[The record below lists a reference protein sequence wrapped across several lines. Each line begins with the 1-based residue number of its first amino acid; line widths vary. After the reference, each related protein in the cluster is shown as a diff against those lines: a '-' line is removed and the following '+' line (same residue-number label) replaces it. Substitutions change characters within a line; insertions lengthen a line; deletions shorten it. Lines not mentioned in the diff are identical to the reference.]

1 MQKVSYSTA
10 LIFLV
15 TLALVLPTRIQALSI
30 QLNDD
35 GTVVVQPGNV
45 LGDSTDG
52 QTETQI
58 RTESGTSTTSNTSG
72 GSGGNEVKA
81 PSEGSGGGSG
91 GPAVN
96 MGSGSTGGV
105 APAEIRS
112 TSTRPVQMG
121 VEALKKQ
128 EEQKREMTQKIRK
141 DSEQAARVKRMIEN
155 KKSSIEVEMR
165 NEGSSGVN
173 LKMREF
179 EKRKNENAKEF
190 EEKRQAVLKEA
201 TEKNQDEIKNTFEK
215 RTNLR
220 QESEQK
226 DQQEIETRKMKSIV
240 EERTEQLNLKA
251 GSTDIR
257 STDRGFEIEKGNV
270 KVKTNLPVSVQADT
284 KQLSIVTPNG
294 TKTVTTL
301 PDEAKNTVES
311 SGFARQVVG
320 DITLEQNGE
329 DVVFH
334 MNTVNSKRMFGLL
347 PVQVNREVEVSATTG
362 QITGTTQSFGQR
374 LLDLFSF

>member
-10 LIFLV
+10 LIFLM
-15 TLALVLPTRIQALSI
+15 TLALVLPVRVQALSI

-45 LGDSTDG
+45 LGDSTEEQG
-52 QTETQI
+52 ETQP
-58 RTESGTSTTSNTSG
+58 RMESGSSTTSNTSG

-91 GPAVN
+91 GS
-96 MGSGSTGGV
+96 SGNFGGGTTGGV

-112 TSTRPVQMG
+112 TGTRPVQLG
-121 VEALKKQ
+121 AETLKKQ
-128 EEQKREMTQKIRK
+128 EEKKREMTQKIRK
-141 DSEQAARVKRMIEN
+141 DTEQAARVKRMIEN
-155 KKSSIEVEMR
+155 KKSSVEVEMR
-165 NEGSSGVN
+165 NEGTTGVS

-190 EEKRQAVLKEA
+190 EEKREAVLKEA
-201 TEKNQDEIKNTFEK
+201 TEKNRDEIKKSFEK
-215 RTNLR
+215 RN
-220 QESEQK
+220 
-226 DQQEIETRKMKSIV
+226 DQQQDDEQENETRKIKSIV
-240 EERTEQLNLKA
+240 EERAEQLNLRN

-257 STDRGFEIEKGNV
+257 STEKGFEIEKGNV
-270 KVKTNLPVSVQADT
+270 KVKTNLPISIQTDT
-284 KQLSIVTPNG
+284 KQLSIVTPTG
-294 TKTVTTL
+294 TKTITTL

-320 DITLEQNGE
+320 DITLEQDGE
-329 DVVFH
+329 DVVFR
-334 MNTVNSKRMFGLL
+334 MNTVNTKRMFGLL